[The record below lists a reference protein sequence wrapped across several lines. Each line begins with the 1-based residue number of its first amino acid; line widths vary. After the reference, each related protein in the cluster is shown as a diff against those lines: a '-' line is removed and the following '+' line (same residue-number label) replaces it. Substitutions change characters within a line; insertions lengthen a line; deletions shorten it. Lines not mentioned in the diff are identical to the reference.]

1 MCTVPKHFST
11 RYKIVVIDNIVAIVL
26 LSKINCYEI
35 LFALFWENGE
45 KRTMRKKE
53 RKRSRMQL
61 LTIVV
66 GYLWVVVVGIYDEG

>member
-1 MCTVPKHFST
+1 MYTVPKHFST
-11 RYKIVVIDNIVAIVL
+11 HYKIVVIDNIVAIVL
-26 LSKINCYEI
+26 LSNFNCYEI

>member
-1 MCTVPKHFST
+1 MYSVPKYFST
-11 RYKIVVIDNIVAIVL
+11 HYKIVVIHNIVAIVL

-61 LTIVV
+61 LTMVV